1 MVGALSVPESVL
13 ITGASSGI
21 GRQLALDYARNGARV
36 VACGRHA
43 GRLDDLVATCPGIVP
58 LCFDATDRQAT
69 RQALASL
76 PSLPTLVVLGA
87 GNCEYVEAG
96 QLDGALFKRVFDA
109 NLVTLVHCIEAL
121 QSRLAAGSRLAIIGS
136 SACYFPFPR
145 AEAYGASKAA
155 VRYLALTLAV
165 DLAPRGVAVSLIS
178 PGFVKTPLTDRNDFP
193 MPFLISC
200 GQASLAIRRGL
211 AAGHREICFPK
222 RLVWLLK
229 FLAILPVSWQTG
241 LASRLRK
248 ED

>member
-1 MVGALSVPESVL
+1 MAKALSVPDSVL

-21 GRQLALDYARNGARV
+21 GRQLALDYARNGASV
-36 VACGRHA
+36 IACGRDA
-43 GRLDDLVATCPGIVP
+43 GRLDELKACCPEIEP

-69 RQALASL
+69 REALAGLRS
-76 PSLPTLVVLGA
+76 PPELVVLGA
-87 GNCEYVEAG
+87 GNCEYIEAG
-96 QLDGALFKRVFDA
+96 QLDGDLFQRVFDA

-121 QSRLAAGSRLAIIGS
+121 QSRLTEGSRLAIIGS

-165 DLAPRGVAVSLIS
+165 DLAPRGIAVSLIS

-211 AAGHREICFPK
+211 AAGRREISFPK

-248 ED
+248 GD